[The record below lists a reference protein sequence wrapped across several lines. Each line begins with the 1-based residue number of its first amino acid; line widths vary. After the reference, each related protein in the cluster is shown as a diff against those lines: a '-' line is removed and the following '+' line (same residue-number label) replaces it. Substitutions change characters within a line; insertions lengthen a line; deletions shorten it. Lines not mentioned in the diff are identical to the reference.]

1 MLRAI
6 YFAFMDTEKIFQEKL
21 QIKQIAFIVF
31 YGINNTVGSWKYCSF
46 LESANYAANQKPGTH
61 NFQARIYT
69 LIFLTTLSAI

>member
-31 YGINNTVGSWKYCSF
+31 YGINNTVGS
-46 LESANYAANQKPGTH
+46 
-61 NFQARIYT
+61 
-69 LIFLTTLSAI
+69 